1 MTYQRRRLA
10 SRAFERVARF
20 VTRLQAWPQRLT
32 PPAFRL
38 LQIGSAFWQSRALH
52 VAAKMDIATILGQR
66 TLSAEELAKAVNG
79 HPDSLY
85 RLMRLLVAMGVF
97 DEPTPRAFRNNTLS
111 AALRSDQPGS
121 VRAMVLMHNS
131 PEMSEPW
138 FTQLEDGI
146 RGGTPPFQLAHGQTL
161 FDYMDAHAD
170 FDAQFGSAMDS
181 VDALSGDSFATEFNW
196 GAFDRV
202 IDVGGSKGAK
212 SLAILRRHKSLT
224 ALVVDRAQIVEQ
236 AERYWREHA
245 DAAALQPALSRLSF
259 VAGDV
264 FTNIPAAESSR
275 DVYLLSAVLHCFDDA
290 TAQRALQNVARQAGF
305 AGATIAVLELV
316 MPDRADIASASFD
329 MQMLMGTRGRE
340 RTRDE
345 WDALFAMSGVQREET
360 VDLMSFG
367 KIMVLRP
374 IADS

>member
-10 SRAFERVARF
+10 ARVFERVARF

-32 PPAFRL
+32 PAAFRL

-97 DEPTPRAFRNNTLS
+97 DEPAPRTFRNNKLS
-111 AALRSDQPGS
+111 AALCSDQPGS
-121 VRAMVLMHNS
+121 VRAMLLMHNS
-131 PEMSEPW
+131 PEMTEPW
-138 FTQLEDGI
+138 FTQLEEGI
-146 RGGTPPFQLAHGQTL
+146 RSGTPPFQLAHGQTL
-161 FDYMDAHAD
+161 FDYMDTHAD
-170 FDAQFGSAMDS
+170 FDAQFGAAMDS
-181 VDALSGDSFATEFNW
+181 VEALSGDSFATEFNW
-196 GAFDRV
+196 SAFDRV

-212 SLAILRRHKSLT
+212 SLAILKRHKHLT
-224 ALVVDRAQIVEQ
+224 ALVVDRPQIVEQ
-236 AERYWREHA
+236 AEQYWREHA
-245 DAAALQPALSRLSF
+245 DAATLQPALSRLSF

-290 TAQRALQNVARQAGF
+290 TAQRALQNVVRQAGF

-360 VDLMSFG
+360 VDLMWFG

-374 IADS
+374 MAGS

>member
-10 SRAFERVARF
+10 ARAFERVARF
-20 VTRLQAWPQRLT
+20 VTRLQAWPQALT

-38 LQIGSAFWQSRALH
+38 LQIGSAFWQSRALY
-52 VAAKMDIATILGQR
+52 VAAKMDIATMLGQR
-66 TLSAEELAKAVNG
+66 TLSATELAEAVHA

-85 RLMRLLVAMGVF
+85 RLMRLLVAMDVF
-97 DEPTPRAFRNNTLS
+97 DEPSPRNFRNNKLS
-111 AALRSDQPGS
+111 AALRSDRPGS
-121 VRAMVLMHNS
+121 VRAMALMHNS

-138 FTQLEDGI
+138 FTQLEAGI
-146 RGGTPPFQLAHGQTL
+146 RSGTPPFQLAHGQTL
-161 FDYMDAHAD
+161 FDYMDTHAD
-170 FDAQFGSAMDS
+170 FDAQFGAAMDS
-181 VDALSGDSFATEFNW
+181 VEALAGDSFATEFDW
-196 GAFDRV
+196 SAFDRV

-212 SLAILRRHKSLT
+212 SLAILKRNKRLT

-245 DAAALQPALSRLSF
+245 DAGTLQPALSRLSF

-275 DVYLLSAVLHCFDDA
+275 DVYLLSAVLHCFDDV
-290 TAQRALQNVARQAGF
+290 TAQRALRNVARAAAS

-316 MPDRADIASASFD
+316 MPDCADIASASFD

-360 VDLMSFG
+360 VYLMSFG

-374 IADS
+374 MADS